1 MQFKSKLLVSSI
13 VLGAFIAS
21 GSATAKPLKN
31 GKFGVGLSTSGAFG
45 SFGLSAK
52 KELTDDI
59 SAEVILGFLG
69 TYTNFG
75 AKGIYKFQKDAQYD
89 LYGYGSLSYW
99 SYDYGSRFYYGGR
112 EYGKTTGIGFGAG
125 AGIEYD
131 VAPDITVNG
140 ELGFNAVN
148 WDYGYS
154 GMGVFNIGVAAHYWF

>member
-52 KELTDDI
+52 KELTEDI

-99 SYDYGSRFYYGGR
+99 SYDYGSRFYYNGR
-112 EYGKTTGIGFGAG
+112 DYGTTTGIGFGAG

-131 VAPDITVNG
+131 VSPDITVNG

-148 WDYGYS
+148 WDYGYN
-154 GMGVFNIGVAAHYWF
+154 GMGVFNIGLAAHYWF

>member
-1 MQFKSKLLVSSI
+1 MQFKRKLLISSI
-13 VLGAFIAS
+13 LLGAFIAS
-21 GSATAKPLKN
+21 GAATAKPLKN
-31 GKFGVGLSTSGAFG
+31 GKFGVGLITSGTFFG

-52 KELTDDI
+52 KELTNEI
-59 SAEVILGFLG
+59 SAEAILGFLG

-99 SYDYGSRFYYGGR
+99 SYSSHYYYGSRGYER
-112 EYGKTTGIGFGAG
+112 TTGIGFGAG

-131 VAPDITVNG
+131 VAKDITVNG

-148 WDYGYS
+148 WDHGYS
-154 GMGVFNIGVAAHYWF
+154 GMGYLNIGLAAHYWF